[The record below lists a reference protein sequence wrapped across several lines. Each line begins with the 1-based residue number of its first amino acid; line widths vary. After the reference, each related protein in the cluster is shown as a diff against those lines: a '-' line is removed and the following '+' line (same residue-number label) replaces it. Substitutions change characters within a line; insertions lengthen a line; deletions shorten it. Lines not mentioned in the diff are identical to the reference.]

1 MQASRF
7 TCAFCPVA
15 IRTMWS
21 RRSSRLWRGR
31 CVLPSLLTRGSRASP
46 ARRAVSDPVT
56 VPWHSARQ
64 GRGMLILRGRPDA
77 VSTWARRGLGPVHV
91 VPLEGWTAVL
101 PAGPSRALPPYDD
114 TIKTLAGR
122 HVASR
127 LRSAIGLF
135 AVDGNAVITVHPTGW
150 RAIPRWFLWSPA
162 HGVTRPW
169 HLAPGRPADLL
180 SAAGIPGTG
189 VRREVRNIL
198 VETGGD
204 AHGVLGGL
212 MALLS
217 LPGSD

>member
-1 MQASRF
+1 M
-7 TCAFCPVA
+7 
-15 IRTMWS
+15 
-21 RRSSRLWRGR
+21 
-31 CVLPSLLTRGSRASP
+31 LL
-46 ARRAVSDPVT
+46 
-56 VPWHSARQ
+56 
-64 GRGMLILRGRPDA
+64 LRGEADI
-77 VSTWARRGLGPVHV
+77 VSTWARRGLAPVYV

-101 PAGPSRALPPYDD
+101 PAGPSRAMPPYDD

-127 LRSAIGLF
+127 LRSAIGFF
-135 AVDGNAVITVHPTGW
+135 AVEGNAVVTVHPTGW

-180 SAAGIPGTG
+180 SAAGIPGAG

-212 MALLS
+212 MAVLS
-217 LPGSD
+217 LPGSDLLDGGQDPAMAQGSVLVEPDDRQIARFERIVSDRALHRAELDED